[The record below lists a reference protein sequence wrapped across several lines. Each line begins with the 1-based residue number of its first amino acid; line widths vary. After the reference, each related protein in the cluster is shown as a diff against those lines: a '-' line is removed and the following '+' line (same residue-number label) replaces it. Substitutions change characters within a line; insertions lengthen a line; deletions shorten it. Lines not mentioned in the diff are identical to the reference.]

1 MADDRKRPAALDFF
15 TICHKL
21 VFLLK
26 WTELLQSRL
35 MP

>member
-26 WTELLQSRL
+26 WMELLQSRL